1 MTNIFAIVIAL
12 TIILLAVFVITFV
25 SASMI
30 GVLLSLLGLEVSIL
44 EHAIVYAK
52 YSMILSWV
60 IIVVGM
66 LSGRLDIRTEDEE

>member
-25 SASMI
+25 SAAMI
-30 GVLLSLLGLEVSIL
+30 GVILSLLGLEVSIL

-60 IIVVGM
+60 VIVVGV

>member
-25 SASMI
+25 SAAMI

-44 EHAIVYAK
+44 EHALVYAK
-52 YSMILSWV
+52 YSVLLTWV

-66 LSGRLDIRTEDEE
+66 ISGRLDIRTEDEE

>member
-1 MTNIFAIVIAL
+1 MTNIFVILIAL
-12 TIILLAVFVITFV
+12 TVILLTIFIITFV
-25 SASMI
+25 SAAMI
-30 GVLLSLLGLEVSIL
+30 GALLSLLGLEVSIL
-44 EHAIVYAK
+44 EHALVYAK

>member
-1 MTNIFAIVIAL
+1 MTNLFAILIAL
-12 TIILLAVFVITFV
+12 AVILLTIFVITFV
-25 SASMI
+25 SAAMI
-30 GVLLSLLGLEVSIL
+30 GVMLSLLGLEVSIL

-52 YSMILSWV
+52 YSVLITWV